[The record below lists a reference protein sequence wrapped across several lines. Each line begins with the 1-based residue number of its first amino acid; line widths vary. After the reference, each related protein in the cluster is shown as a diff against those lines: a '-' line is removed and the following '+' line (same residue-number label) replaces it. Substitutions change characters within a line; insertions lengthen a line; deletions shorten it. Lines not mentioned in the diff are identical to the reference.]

1 MQKGRSSCTSASA
14 PEQSEH
20 QHEQIDEVE
29 IQRQSAHDG
38 LATRGSFV
46 IVWVV
51 HPFDPLSIVGSEAC
65 KHADADNGDDP
76 VESAGSQE
84 HVCQACDH
92 DSDQTHKQ
100 ERAESRQIP
109 PRGIAK

>member
-51 HPFDPLSIVGSEAC
+51 HPFDPLSIVGSAAC
-65 KHADADNGDDP
+65 KHTDADKREGP
-76 VESAGSQE
+76 VEPVRVQE
-84 HVCQACDH
+84 YIYPALHR

-100 ERAESRQIP
+100 DRAESRQIP
-109 PRGIAK
+109 PRGIAQ